1 MCEENCNHNHEDV
14 QDQAHTSQ
22 ENKDLADI
30 SQYLEDDVLKDQNPI
45 KLPMFIIE
53 ARASTRSK
61 RLEKEKQFNAIKVDK
76 SDVDLLVILK
86 I

>member
-14 QDQAHTSQ
+14 HDQAHTSQ

-30 SQYLEDDVLKDQNPI
+30 SRYLEDDVLKDQNHI
-45 KLPMFIIE
+45 KLPLFIIE
-53 ARASTRSK
+53 ARASTKAK
-61 RLEKEKQFNAIKVDK
+61 RLEKEKQFNSIKVDK
-76 SDVDLLVILK
+76 SDVDLLVI